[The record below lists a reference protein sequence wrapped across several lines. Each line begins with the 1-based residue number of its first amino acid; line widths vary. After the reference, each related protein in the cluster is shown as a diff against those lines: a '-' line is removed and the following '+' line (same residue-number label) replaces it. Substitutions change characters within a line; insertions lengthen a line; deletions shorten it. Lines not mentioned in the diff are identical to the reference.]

1 MLINRFSRRA
11 HRASL
16 SRGASLLPLPKPRP
30 PSHLHSPYPAC
41 LALASLYSSLLRAN
55 DADRDPDPDPNAAF
69 GLVGASVLFRAASA
83 AYAARTRALDTSLV
97 ALATSP
103 PARATAE
110 TDALSPAAASAR
122 VGTSSKDSNPPNL
135 ANSVHTSDD
144 TGTTVDG
151 SAAERRASISRRI
164 ARRLS
169 RSLAP

>member
-1 MLINRFSRRA
+1 MSAQIQREPGAPVIPLVRLKPTRSKARRLNQVAPLVQSGRVRFA
-11 HRASL
+11 
-16 SRGASLLPLPKPRP
+16 P
-30 PSHLHSPYPAC
+30 HLDP
-41 LALASLYSSLLRAN
+41 
-55 DADRDPDPDPNAAF
+55 DRNPDPDPNATF
-69 GLVGASVLFRAASA
+69 SLVGASALFRAASA

-144 TGTTVDG
+144 AGTTVDG